1 MASEHKATLKEKA
14 VEELRDFWVL
24 FVYLAF
30 MLSGLLTYRRLVL
43 HEVGVS
49 YLHYGMAVIEAL
61 IIAKVILIGQALGL
75 TYVHVCRTLQVLHE
89 QEVLH
94 LANHTLEVIDPAA
107 LMTAAG
113 VEPDVLSHQRQDGRR
128 SAVSYPSNWEP
139 TCSLPAGWMPV
150 QNDRAVSLGFASAL
164 SGHAFTAAQAA

>member
-75 TYVHVCRTLQVLHE
+75 GKRMERDYPLIYPVLANSILYAVLLGLFTVLEHLVEGWVHKEGWHAVTQHFASVGMDEFLARTLIVLVAFVPFFAVY
-89 QEVLH
+89 EV
-94 LANHTLEVIDPAA
+94 AR
-107 LMTAAG
+107 
-113 VEPDVLSHQRQDGRR
+113 VLGSGDLYSLFFEKRR
-128 SAVSYPSNWEP
+128 
-139 TCSLPAGWMPV
+139 
-150 QNDRAVSLGFASAL
+150 
-164 SGHAFTAAQAA
+164 